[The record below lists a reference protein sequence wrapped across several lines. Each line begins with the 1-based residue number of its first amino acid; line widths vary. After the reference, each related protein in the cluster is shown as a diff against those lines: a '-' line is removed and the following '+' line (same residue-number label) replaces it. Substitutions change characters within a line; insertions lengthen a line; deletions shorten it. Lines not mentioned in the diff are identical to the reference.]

1 MKGRKRRSK
10 MYLTKET
17 VTLVAD
23 STGTTGAS
31 QYTEH
36 AFNGE
41 FVGITYRPT
50 TDADTILS
58 TTAYIGLSVEG
69 TTDRYIW
76 YRLVATTD
84 IWHAYPRHTLVD
96 STGVVMGVT
105 TDSPVERFPLA
116 NERIRIDVTNSSAV
130 LLTGFLDIYVE
141 GA

>member
-1 MKGRKRRSK
+1 

-23 STGTTGAS
+23 STLSTGAS

-41 FVGITYRPT
+41 LVGITYRPT

-58 TTAYIGLSVEG
+58 TTAYIALSAED
-69 TTDRYIW
+69 TTDGNMW
-76 YRLVATTD
+76 YRLVASTD
-84 IWHAYPRHTLVD
+84 IFHAYPRHTIQD
-96 STGVVMGVT
+96 STGVVMGVS
-105 TDSPVERFPLA
+105 TDSPMERFPLA
-116 NERIRIDVTNSSAV
+116 NERIRIDISNSSAV